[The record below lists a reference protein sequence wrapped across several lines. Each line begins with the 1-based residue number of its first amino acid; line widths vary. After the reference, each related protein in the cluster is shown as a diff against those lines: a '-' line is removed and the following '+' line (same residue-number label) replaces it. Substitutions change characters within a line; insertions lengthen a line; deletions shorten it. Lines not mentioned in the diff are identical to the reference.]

1 MFHDASTEILK
12 TAVLLLSGAAAAF
25 AVSLLTD
32 IPLPVFPDRGMRGRQ
47 RHDSVNRSPAY
58 RMLEPALR
66 FTGQLMRH
74 FLPLSVSQS
83 IRRLL
88 ARAGEPL
95 GLDTEEFAGLSIILA
110 IVLMIPAALL
120 AEGPFRPLVIAVAG
134 AAGML
139 IPFFRLSEAAAI
151 RRKNASRELPF
162 AIDLLS
168 LAMSAGADFLSALRL
183 LVQQLDFQ
191 KGTLG
196 SEFELVLK
204 KIEFGST
211 KKDAL
216 KLMGERLH
224 CDDIKSF
231 VSTVIQADERG
242 TPLARVLRIQAGML
256 RMHQTERAEQ
266 AAARAGLLILGPLT
280 LIFISVFLI
289 LIGPFV
295 VKAVRGEIFY

>member
-1 MFHDASTEILK
+1 MLHNVSIDVLK
-12 TAVLLLSGAAAAF
+12 AAALLMCGTAAAF
-25 AVSLLTD
+25 AVNLLTE
-32 IPLPVFPDRGMRGRQ
+32 IPLPVFPFMGMRGRQ
-47 RHDSVNRSPAY
+47 RHNSVNRSPVY
-58 RMLEPALR
+58 RILEPALR
-66 FTGQLMRH
+66 FTGQLTRH
-74 FLPLSVSQS
+74 FLPLGVSQS

-88 ARAGEPL
+88 VRAGEPL
-95 GLDTEEFAGLSIILA
+95 GLDTEEFAGLSLLLTL
-110 IVLMIPAALL
+110 VVVIPTALF
-120 AEGPFRPLVIAVAG
+120 AEGPFRPVVVAAAGVAG
-134 AAGML
+134 LL
-139 IPFFRLSEAAAI
+139 IPFFRLREAAAL

-183 LVQQLDFQ
+183 LVQQLDCQ
-191 KGTLG
+191 RGTLH

-211 KKDAL
+211 KKNAL
-216 KLMGERLH
+216 NLMCERLD
-224 CDDIKSF
+224 CDDIRGF

-242 TPLARVLRIQAGML
+242 TPLAGTLRIQAGML
-256 RMHQTERAEQ
+256 RMHQTEKAEQ